1 MKKFLVLSMVAIASS
16 CSTPVTPT
24 LKKTTLKIVDKTS
37 VKDGI
42 AESKFTVWGNCGM
55 CKQTIEK
62 SLKKEGIQ
70 KADWDIDAKIMT
82 ITYDTS
88 KVSLQTIQQSIADA
102 GYDNVRLKG
111 SDAAYAKLHECC
123 QYERK

>member
-1 MKKFLVLSMVAIASS
+1 MKKFLVLSMVALTLA
-16 CSTPVTPT
+16 CSTPVAPTP
-24 LKKTTLKIVDKTS
+24 KKTTLKIVDKTS
-37 VKDGI
+37 VKNGI

-82 ITYDTS
+82 ISYDTS
-88 KVSLQTIQQSIADA
+88 KVSLKTIQQAIADV
-102 GYDNVRLKG
+102 GYDNVNIKG
-111 SDAAYAKLHECC
+111 NDAAYAKLHECC

>member
-1 MKKFLVLSMVAIASS
+1 MKKFLVLSMVALTLA

-24 LKKTTLKIVDKTS
+24 PKKTTLKIVDKTI
-37 VKDGI
+37 VKNGI

-82 ITYDTS
+82 ISYDTS
-88 KVSLQTIQQSIADA
+88 KVSLKTIQQAIADV
-102 GYDNVRLKG
+102 GYDNVNIKG
-111 SDAAYAKLHECC
+111 NDAAYTKLHECC